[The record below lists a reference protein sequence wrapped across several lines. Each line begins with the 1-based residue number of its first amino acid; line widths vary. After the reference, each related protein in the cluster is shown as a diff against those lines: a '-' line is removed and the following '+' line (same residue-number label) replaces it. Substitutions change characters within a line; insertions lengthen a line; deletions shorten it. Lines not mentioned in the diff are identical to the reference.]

1 MLILICVF
9 KPFSLI
15 FSLHFVSSQERNNLN
30 GRCCLCLLGVTET
43 TVATVSS
50 IAATLAT
57 LLFFVMSWNLIDVD
71 SDIPLVKA
79 CLEPDDIYKAPVHV
93 SRWWILWGIATS
105 FHCLGIIL
113 SALLYIWLKRKE
125 KRNTLVN
132 SEVTNFLCQT
142 QLRDKIRILFLPYQV
157 NNIFIV

>member
-1 MLILICVF
+1 MLMLIGVF
-9 KPFSLI
+9 KPFWSI
-15 FSLHFVSSQERNNLN
+15 CSLHFVSSQERNNLN

-50 IAATLAT
+50 IAATMAT
-57 LLFFVMSWNLIDVD
+57 LLFFAISWNLIDVD

-93 SRWWILWGIATS
+93 SRWWILWGVATS
-105 FHCLGIIL
+105 LHCLGIIL
-113 SALLYIWLKRKE
+113 SALLYIWLKSIE

-132 SEVTNFLCQT
+132 SEVTNFSYQT
-142 QLRDKIRILFLPYQV
+142 PLSDKI
-157 NNIFIV
+157 